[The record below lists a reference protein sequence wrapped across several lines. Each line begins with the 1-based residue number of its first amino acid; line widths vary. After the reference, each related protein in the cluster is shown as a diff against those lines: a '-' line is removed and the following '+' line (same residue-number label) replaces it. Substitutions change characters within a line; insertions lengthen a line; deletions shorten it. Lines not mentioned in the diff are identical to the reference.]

1 MAARALPIPLQA
13 VSPWL
18 EMGAYEFL
26 WTKSG
31 QTFKRLAD
39 MFRGK
44 SALPSDFVLPGI
56 AEECAREATGI
67 LHKAKVERFGIR
79 IHGAGDYPDRLR
91 DARNPVEL
99 LYFQGW
105 WDLVESPCVA
115 VVGTRTPSDEGI
127 ARATKL
133 SRCLARDGY
142 TVVSGL
148 AEGIDTAAHNAA
160 MQAGGNTIAVLGTAL
175 SMAYPSENRSLQE
188 VIARDYLLISQV
200 PIVRHSRQQWQANRT
215 FFPQRNVTMSALT
228 KGTIIIEAGNTSG
241 TLMQAKAAI
250 EQKRKLFILDSCFQ
264 NPELT
269 WPKQYEALGAVRVR
283 EYEDIKKHLGEA
295 APNR

>member
-1 MAARALPIPLQA
+1 
-13 VSPWL
+13 
-18 EMGAYEFL
+18 MGAYEFL
-26 WTKSG
+26 WTKAG

-39 MFRGK
+39 TFRGK
-44 SALPSDFVLPGI
+44 TALPSDFVLPSI

-67 LHKAKVERFGIR
+67 LRKARIERFGIR
-79 IHGAGDYPDRLR
+79 IHGAGDYPGRLR

-115 VVGTRTPSDEGI
+115 VVGTRTPSEEGI

-133 SRCLARDGY
+133 SRRLAREGY

-160 MQAGGNTIAVLGTAL
+160 IQAGGNTIAVLGTPL
-175 SMAYPSENRSLQE
+175 SMSYPSANRNLQE
-188 VIARDYLLISQV
+188 LIARDHLLISQV
-200 PIVRHSRQQWQANRT
+200 PIIRYSRQQWYANRS

-228 KGTIIIEAGNTSG
+228 KGTIIVEAGNTSG

-250 EQKRKLFILDSCFQ
+250 EQKRILFILDSCFQ

-269 WPKQYEALGAVRVR
+269 WPRQYEALGAIRVR
-283 EYEDIKKHLGEA
+283 EYEDIQNHLGEA
-295 APNR
+295 APN